1 MKTKTIK
8 AIYWTTTT
16 IIFLFDGVMPAFTS
30 TSDAAKQALGH
41 LLYPEYFAA
50 MLGFFKACGGLL
62 LILPMVQPR
71 FKEWAYFGFGTSM
84 VCASWSYFA
93 VDGVVFL
100 AFFPWI
106 FIAILGVSYFSWHAL
121 QRRKLTENIQNTN

>member
-8 AIYWTTTT
+8 IIYWTTTI
-16 IIFLFDGVMPAFTS
+16 IIFLFDCVIPAFTS

-50 MLGFFKACGGLL
+50 MLGFFKVCGGLL

-71 FKEWAYFGFGTSM
+71 FKEWAYFGFGASM

-93 VDGVVFL
+93 VDGVVFF

-106 FIAILGVSYFSWHAL
+106 FIGILAASYFSWH
-121 QRRKLTENIQNTN
+121 KLMRIKASENH